1 MEDLDYLRK
10 AYLYAQI
17 HSHDPN
23 TQTGAILVSKNQII
37 ARGANS
43 FPDGV
48 QRLNER
54 LQRPLKYSFIEHA
67 ERNAIFSAANKSIR
81 TKGSTMYSP
90 WVPCVDCARAVIQ
103 AGITEYVS
111 HQFLTDLYSQDP
123 RIKERWDESIGI
135 GLQMLK
141 EAGVK
146 HRSFK
151 DEIGDVGV
159 LFGGNII
166 KP

>member
-1 MEDLDYLRK
+1 
-10 AYLYAQI
+10 
-17 HSHDPN
+17 
-23 TQTGAILVSKNQII
+23 
-37 ARGANS
+37 
-43 FPDGV
+43 
-48 QRLNER
+48 
-54 LQRPLKYSFIEHA
+54 
-67 ERNAIFSAANKSIR
+67 
-81 TKGSTMYSP
+81 
-90 WVPCVDCARAVIQ
+90 
-103 AGITEYVS
+103 
-111 HQFLTDLYSQDP
+111 
-123 RIKERWDESIGI
+123 I